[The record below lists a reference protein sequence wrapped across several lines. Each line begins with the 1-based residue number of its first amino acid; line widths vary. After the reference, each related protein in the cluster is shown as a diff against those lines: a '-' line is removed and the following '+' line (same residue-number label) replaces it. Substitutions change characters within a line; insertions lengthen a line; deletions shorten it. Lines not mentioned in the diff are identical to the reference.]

1 MAMRSTKRAG
11 RAPGRS
17 RIVGKRSSTGPGGG
31 RSRNGGASTRNGA
44 TSGRNGTARANT
56 AGRAGSESIGA
67 RAGAEWN
74 AKKGRWE
81 SRYAA
86 AKERAELYPYTISGI
101 PIEPLYTPAH
111 LAGMDL
117 GRDLGFPGEFPF
129 TRGVRDTMYRGRM
142 FTMRQFSGFGLAHE
156 SNQRYHYLLSQGQ
169 TGLSIA
175 FDNPTIMGYDS
186 DHPKSH
192 GEIGKCGV
200 AVDSLRD
207 MEILLDG
214 IDPAAISTSMT
225 INGPAAIMFGFY
237 LANADKRG
245 VPFTRLRGT
254 LQNDILKEYIAQK
267 CWCFPPRPS
276 IRVIVDLIEFATKN
290 VPQWNTISVSG
301 YHIREAGSTA
311 AQELAF
317 TLADGFT
324 YVEACL
330 ERGLDIDEFA
340 PRLSFF
346 WNSHLDFFE
355 EIAKMRAAR
364 RIWARH
370 MRDRYGAKSQQSW
383 LMRFHTQTAGCS
395 LWDKQP
401 ENNIVRTAFEALAGV
416 LAGTQSLH
424 TNSMDE
430 TIALPSEKAAKIAL
444 RTQQIIA
451 HEIGVTETVD
461 PLAGSYYVEHLTN
474 TLEAQAE
481 DYFRQIAGM
490 GGVVSGI
497 EQGFFQREIG
507 RAAYQ
512 YQQEME
518 KKQRIIVGVNEYLEP
533 GEKLDIPI
541 LYISEE
547 VEEQQ
552 KQALAELRRTRD
564 NKACT
569 AALQTLTAAARKPPG
584 EDNLMVRILDC
595 ARAYATEGEIRN
607 AMREVFGD
615 HVESTEF

>member
-1 MAMRSTKRAG
+1 VATRSTK
-11 RAPGRS
+11 
-17 RIVGKRSSTGPGGG
+17 T
-31 RSRNGGASTRNGA
+31 
-44 TSGRNGTARANT
+44 TARRAAPAARRPRRTHPT
-56 AGRAGSESIGA
+56 AAGPSRGSAAQRASEQVKLFQDGYPKD
-67 RAGAEWN
+67 R
-74 AKKGRWE
+74 
-81 SRYAA
+81 
-86 AKERAELYPYTISGI
+86 ERGELYPYTISGH
-101 PIEPLYTPAH
+101 PIRPLYTAEDLKHLDPA
-111 LAGMDL
+111 
-117 GRDLGFPGEFPF
+117 RDLGVPGEFPF
-129 TRGVRDTMYRGRM
+129 TRGVHPTMYRGRM
-142 FTMRQFSGFGLAHE
+142 FTMRQFAGFGRAHE
-156 SNQRYHYLLSQGQ
+156 TNRRFHYLLEHGQ

-207 MEILLDG
+207 MEVLLDG
-214 IDPAAISTSMT
+214 IDPGGISTSMT
-225 INGPAAIMFGFY
+225 INGPAPILFGMY
-237 LANADKRG
+237 LANAEKKG

-276 IRVIVDLIEFATKN
+276 LRIIVDLIEFATKH
-290 VPQWNTISVSG
+290 VPQWNTISISG

-317 TLADGFT
+317 TIADGFT
-324 YVEACL
+324 YVEECL
-330 ERGLDIDEFA
+330 ARGLDIDDFA

-355 EIAKMRAAR
+355 EIAKLRAAR

-370 MRDRYGAKSQQSW
+370 MRHRFGAKRKESW

-401 ENNIVRTAFEALAGV
+401 ENNIVRTAFEGLAAV
-416 LAGTQSLH
+416 LGGTQSLH

-430 TIALPSEKAAKIAL
+430 TIALPSDKAVKIAL
-444 RTQQIIA
+444 RTQQVIA
-451 HEIGVTETVD
+451 HEIGVTETAD
-461 PLAGSYYVEHLTN
+461 PLAGSYYLEHLTD

-481 DYFRQIAGM
+481 DYFRQIDSM
-490 GGVVSGI
+490 GGVVAGI
-497 EQGFFQREIG
+497 ERGFFQREIA

-518 KKQRIIVGVNEYLEP
+518 KKQRIIVGVNDYLEP
-533 GEKLDIPI
+533 DEKIDIPI
-541 LYISEE
+541 MTISEE
-547 VEEQQ
+547 IEQEQ

-564 NKACT
+564 GKAT
-569 AALQTLTAAARKPPG
+569 TGALQALTAAAASAPG
-584 EDNLMVRILDC
+584 EKNVMQHILEA
-595 ARAYATEGEIRN
+595 ARVYATEGEIRN
-607 AMREVFGD
+607 AMREVYGD

>member
-1 MAMRSTKRAG
+1 MAMRTTRRTRRAAARTTATHARRPAPPAAARPAGGAAAATRASGNG
-11 RAPGRS
+11 RAPS
-17 RIVGKRSSTGPGGG
+17 P
-31 RSRNGGASTRNGA
+31 A
-44 TSGRNGTARANT
+44 
-56 AGRAGSESIGA
+56 RAGSPPPAAPSPA
-67 RAGAEWN
+67 LAAQRLA
-74 AKKGRWE
+74 WE
-81 SRYAA
+81 KRYAQ
-86 AKERAELYPYTISGI
+86 AKERPDLYPFTISGI
-101 PIEPLYTPAH
+101 PIKPLYTADD

-117 GRDLGFPGEFPF
+117 GRDLGFPGEYPY
-129 TRGVRDTMYRGRM
+129 TRGVHSTMYRGRM
-142 FTMRQFSGFGLAHE
+142 FTMRQFSGFATPRE
-156 SNQRYHYLLSQGQ
+156 SNERYHRLLGAGQ

-186 DHPKSH
+186 DHPKAH
-192 GEIGKCGV
+192 GEVGKCGV

-207 MEILLDG
+207 MEVLLDG
-214 IDPAAISTSMT
+214 IDPGRISTSMT
-225 INGPAAIMFGFY
+225 INGPASIMFGFY
-237 LANADKRG
+237 LANAEKRG
-245 VPFTRLRGT
+245 VRFADLRGT

-276 IRVIVDLIEFATKN
+276 LRIIVDLIAFATRH
-290 VPQWNTISVSG
+290 VPQWNPISISG

-330 ERGLDIDEFA
+330 ERGLDIDAFA

-355 EIAKMRAAR
+355 EIAKLRAAR

-370 MRDRYGAKSQQSW
+370 MRERYRAKKKESW

-416 LAGTQSLH
+416 LGGTQSLH

-430 TIALPSEKAAKIAL
+430 TI
-444 RTQQIIA
+444 
-451 HEIGVTETVD
+451 D
-461 PLAGSYYVEHLTN
+461 PLAGSYYVESLTS
-474 TLEAQAE
+474 TLEQQAE
-481 DYFRQIAGM
+481 AYFRQIDGM
-490 GGVVSGI
+490 GGVVAGI
-497 EQGFFQREIG
+497 ERGFFQREIG

-518 KKQRIIVGVNEYLEP
+518 KKQRVIVGVNEYLEP
-533 GEKLDIPI
+533 DEKLEIPI
-541 LYISEE
+541 LYIPEAVEDEQKRAIAE
-547 VEEQQ
+547 V
-552 KQALAELRRTRD
+552 KRTRD

-569 AALQTLTAAARKPPG
+569 AALKALTAAARKPAG
-584 EDNLMVRILDC
+584 EANLMERILDC
-595 ARAYATEGEIRN
+595 ARAYATEGEIRG

-615 HVESTEF
+615 YVESAEF

>member
-1 MAMRSTKRAG
+1 MTTRASSGVRRADRGAG
-11 RAPGRS
+11 RGRARTGRGGAPGRN
-17 RIVGKRSSTGPGGG
+17 G
-31 RSRNGGASTRNGA
+31 RSAAGLPPAGA
-44 TSGRNGTARANT
+44 ARAKP
-56 AGRAGSESIGA
+56 ASGA
-67 RAGAEWN
+67 AFAAQER
-74 AKKGRWE
+74 RWRG
-81 SRYAA
+81 RYAA
-86 AKERAELYPYTISGI
+86 AKERPGLHPFTISGV
-101 PIEPLYTPAH
+101 PIRPVYTPADVAH
-111 LAGMDL
+111 MDL
-117 GRDLGFPGEFPF
+117 ARDLGFPGEYPF
-129 TRGVRDTMYRGRM
+129 TRGVHSTMYRGRM
-142 FTMRQFSGFGLAHE
+142 FTMRQFSGFGTAKE
-156 SNQRYHYLLSQGQ
+156 SNRRYHYLLEHGQ

-214 IDPAAISTSMT
+214 IDPGAISTSMT
-225 INGPAAIMFGFY
+225 INGPAATLFAFY
-237 LANADKRG
+237 LANAEKRG
-245 VPFTRLRGT
+245 VPFARLRGT

-276 IRVIVDLIEFATKN
+276 LRIIVDLIEFATKH

-330 ERGLDIDEFA
+330 ERGLDIDAFA

-370 MRDRYGAKSQQSW
+370 MRERYGAKRQESW

-401 ENNIVRTAFEALAGV
+401 ENNIVRTAYEALAAV

-430 TIALPSEKAAKIAL
+430 TIALPSDKAVKIAL

-451 HEIGVTETVD
+451 HETGVTETID
-461 PLAGSYYVEHLTN
+461 PLAGSYYVESLTN
-474 TLEAQAE
+474 TLEEQAE
-481 DYFRQIAGM
+481 HYFRQIEAM
-490 GGVVSGI
+490 GGVVPGI
-497 EQGFFQREIG
+497 EQGFFQREIA

-518 KKQRIIVGVNEYLEP
+518 RRQRIIVGVNEYVEP
-533 GEKLDIPI
+533 DEKLEIPI
-541 LYISEE
+541 LYIPES
-547 VEEQQ
+547 VEEEQ
-552 KQALAELRRTRD
+552 KRALAELRRTRD
-564 NKACT
+564 NRATT
-569 AALQTLTAAARKPPG
+569 AALKALTAAAASEPG
-584 EDNLMVRILDC
+584 AKNVMEHILEA

-607 AMREVFGD
+607 AMREVYGD
-615 HVESTEF
+615 YVESAEF

>member
-1 MAMRSTKRAG
+1 MATRTRRPKARTPMSARTPRRRGHA
-11 RAPGRS
+11 AHPPA
-17 RIVGKRSSTGPGGG
+17 TPHA
-31 RSRNGGASTRNGA
+31 ASGNGA
-44 TSGRNGTARANT
+44 RGGKPGVAEVVSR
-56 AGRAGSESIGA
+56 GA
-67 RAGAEWN
+67 AFEAQRR
-74 AKKGRWE
+74 RWE
-81 SRYAA
+81 QRYA
-86 AKERAELYPYTISGI
+86 KSGERPDLYPFTISGV
-101 PIEPLYTPAH
+101 PIRPLYTAED
-111 LAGMDL
+111 LAGLDPA
-117 GRDLGFPGEFPF
+117 RDLGFPGEFPF

-142 FTMRQFSGFGLAHE
+142 FTMRQFSGFGLARE
-156 SNQRYHYLLSQGQ
+156 SNQRYHYLLGAGQ

-186 DHPKSH
+186 DHPKAH

-200 AVDSLRD
+200 AIDSLRD

-214 IDPAAISTSMT
+214 IDPGAISTSMT
-225 INGPAAIMFGFY
+225 INGPASIMFGFY
-237 LANADKRG
+237 LANAEKRG
-245 VPFTRLRGT
+245 VLPAKLRGT

-267 CWCFPPRPS
+267 CWCFPPEPS
-276 IRVIVDLIEFATKN
+276 LRIIVDLIEYATRN

-311 AQELAF
+311 GQELAF

-324 YVEACL
+324 YVERCL

-355 EIAKMRAAR
+355 EIAKLRAAR

-370 MRDRYGAKSQQSW
+370 MRDRYGAKKQASW

-401 ENNIVRTAFEALAGV
+401 ENNIVRTAYEALAAV
-416 LAGTQSLH
+416 LGGTQSLH

-430 TIALPSEKAAKIAL
+430 TIALPSDKAVKIAL

-451 HEIGVTETVD
+451 HELGVTETID
-461 PLAGSYYVEHLTN
+461 PLAGSYYLESLTA
-474 TLEAQAE
+474 TLEEQAE
-481 DYFRQIAGM
+481 SYFRQIESL
-490 GGVVSGI
+490 GGVVAGI
-497 EQGFFQREIG
+497 EQGFFQREIA

-518 KKQRIIVGVNEYLEP
+518 KKQRVIVGVNEYLEP
-533 GEKLDIPI
+533 DEKLEIPI
-541 LYISEE
+541 LYIGDE
-547 VEEQQ
+547 VEEEQ
-552 KQALAELRRTRD
+552 KAALAELRRTRD
-564 NKACT
+564 NRATT
-569 AALQTLTAAARKPPG
+569 AALKALTAAARAKPG
-584 EDNLMVRILDC
+584 EANLMEKIFHA

-615 HVESTEF
+615 YVESPEF